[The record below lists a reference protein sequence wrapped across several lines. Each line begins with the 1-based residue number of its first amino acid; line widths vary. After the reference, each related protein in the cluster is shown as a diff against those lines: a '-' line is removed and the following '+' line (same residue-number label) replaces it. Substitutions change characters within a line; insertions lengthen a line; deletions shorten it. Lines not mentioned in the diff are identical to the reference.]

1 MRACPWPMRVGPGP
15 RGLLRTVDAAKP
27 SISELRQDGMRAALP
42 LLITGTLL
50 VAPVL
55 AMPTSAAA
63 AEPTSSTAIAMAAAG
78 HKAKLSSKAGTS
90 RLRVTITGSP
100 VGQVQ
105 VVGWNKRYILTESAV
120 MRLRVGRYTVRSSN
134 VSSANDTYRPD
145 ARKQAITVRKG
156 VTARVQVTYSH
167 AGSSAPGTV
176 RQDTPPAGELTEVFN
191 LVNTARSHSQQCGT
205 KTMPAVDALAYNADI
220 GQAAQLHAEDMAAKN
235 YFEHV
240 SLDGRTFVDRINGTA
255 YDGSP
260 AGENIAMGFQSAAA
274 VVQGWLD
281 SPGHCVNLMDPDF
294 DDVGLGFT
302 SHPDPKY
309 STATTFWVQDFG
321 YAG

>member
-1 MRACPWPMRVGPGP
+1 
-15 RGLLRTVDAAKP
+15 
-27 SISELRQDGMRAALP
+27 MRAALP

-55 AMPTSAAA
+55 AIPTSAAA
-63 AEPTSSTAIAMAAAG
+63 TEPVSSTAIAMAAAG

-100 VGQVQ
+100 VGRVQ
-105 VVGWNKRYILTESAV
+105 VLGLNKRYILTESAV
-120 MRLRVGRYTVRSSN
+120 MRLRVGHYTVRASN
-134 VSSANDTYRPD
+134 VSSAKDTYRP
-145 ARKQAITVRKG
+145 ASRKQTITVRKG
-156 VTARVQVTYSH
+156 VTAQVQVAYSH

-191 LVNTARSHSQQCGT
+191 LVNTARSRTQQCGT
-205 KTMPAVDALAYNADI
+205 KTMPAVDALTYNADI

-240 SLDGRTFVDRINGTA
+240 SLDGRTFVDRINNTA

-260 AGENIAMGFQSAAA
+260 AGENIAMGFQSAAD
-274 VVQGWLD
+274 VVQGWLN

-302 SHPDPKY
+302 SLQDPKY